1 MMNKQYIIFTQAN
14 EDWLK
19 ERVASQEYASKSE
32 LLNHLVLQA
41 RKEQIKIDWIN
52 NKLRDAEQDDFLK
65 LNKDQIRNDTKLG
78 VNGSFRI
85 K

>member
-1 MMNKQYIIFTQAN
+1 MNKQYIIFTQAN

-65 LNKDQIRNDTKLG
+65 LNKDQIRNDAKLG

>member
-1 MMNKQYIIFTQAN
+1 MNKQYIIFTQAN